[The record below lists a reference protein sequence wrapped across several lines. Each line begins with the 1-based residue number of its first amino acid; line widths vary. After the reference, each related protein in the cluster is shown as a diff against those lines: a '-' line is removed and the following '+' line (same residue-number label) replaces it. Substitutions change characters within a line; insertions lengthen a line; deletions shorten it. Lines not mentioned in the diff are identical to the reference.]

1 MRMCEIEAVLLDMDG
16 TLVDSDR
23 AVERAWS
30 TWAAERHVDARAI
43 LAIAHG
49 RPAES
54 TVRDIWPHLDD
65 AAVRIAAQRQ
75 LDLQYGDLSDVVAMP
90 GADLLLSTL
99 RQLGLA
105 WAVVTSADFRLA
117 SVRLAAAGIAPT
129 ILVTSDD
136 VSEGKPAPHG
146 YVRAAQQLRVVPER
160 CLVVED
166 SAAGLRAGRR
176 AGAMTAAL
184 RNLDG
189 DLVITNLGQLSDM
202 LTLARETPCS
212 TR

>member
-1 MRMCEIEAVLLDMDG
+1 
-16 TLVDSDR
+16 
-23 AVERAWS
+23 
-30 TWAAERHVDARAI
+30 
-43 LAIAHG
+43 
-49 RPAES
+49 
-54 TVRDIWPHLDD
+54 
-65 AAVRIAAQRQ
+65 
-75 LDLQYGDLSDVVAMP
+75 
-90 GADLLLSTL
+90 
-99 RQLGLA
+99 
-105 WAVVTSADFRLA
+105 VVTSADFRLA

-166 SAAGLRAGRR
+166 SAAGLSAGRR